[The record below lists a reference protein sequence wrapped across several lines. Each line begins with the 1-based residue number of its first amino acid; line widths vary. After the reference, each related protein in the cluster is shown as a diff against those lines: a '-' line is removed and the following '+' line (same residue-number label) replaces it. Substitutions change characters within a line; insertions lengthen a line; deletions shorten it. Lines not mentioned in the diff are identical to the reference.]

1 MWNDFCDL
9 KRYISYKTIQMK
21 KLIFAAA
28 LLLIGV
34 GANAQTPGQF
44 KAGVNIGLP
53 VGDVADVAS
62 FTAGADLAYLWNISE
77 NFQLGPTAGFQNY
90 FIKSELKDLGA
101 ENVNFVPV
109 AASGQYSIVPNFF
122 IGADLGYAFVTS
134 GGGDGG
140 FYYMPKLGYQQPSYE
155 VYGGY
160 RGVSNDGSISAINLG
175 VNFKF

>member
-1 MWNDFCDL
+1 
-9 KRYISYKTIQMK
+9 MK

-53 VGDVADVAS
+53 VGDAADVAS

-90 FIKSELKDLGA
+90 FIKSELKDLG
-101 ENVNFVPV
+101 
-109 AASGQYSIVPNFF
+109 
-122 IGADLGYAFVTS
+122 AFVTS